1 MSDALA
7 GILETKQAE
16 RLATGFVFTEGPV
29 WHPDGFYYF
38 VDIRRSN
45 LHKLTPGKEPEL
57 VRSNTGE
64 GNGTTFDLQGRLVI
78 CEGGNRR
85 VTRWNGIQS
94 EVLMDR
100 FEGKRLNRPND
111 VVCKSDG
118 SIYFTD
124 PGLRVPLA
132 ERELAAAGVYRIA
145 PDGTTSL
152 VADCEYPNGLAFSP
166 DERVLYVAN
175 TSPHLR
181 RHVVGRDR
189 RRARRHEGRR
199 RGPCLLHGSGRHVGL
214 RPRRHEARDHPHPG
228 SPREPRLRRSG
239 SPDPVLHRPHVGL
252 HHARQGP
259 GAAGSLVQCPL
270 EAMINFGTFLLMQSP
285 SARSSKEIYAR
296 GVEMALAAETLGFNN
311 VWLAEHH
318 FSTYGYLSRPAQLAT
333 YIAAK
338 TTRIRVGT
346 AVIVVPLH
354 HPLVIAE
361 EIATL
366 DLLSGGRL
374 DVGLG
379 RGYQPYEF
387 ERFGL
392 ELESGRARWEESID
406 ILLKAFEGQPFSYDG
421 KLFKIPETTVFP
433 QPLQQ
438 PRPPIWIT
446 AQSPESVEAAVRR
459 GFNVLT
465 GGFGVPIERMAEFRR
480 LFDRLVGE
488 FKPPHPL
495 RVGVQRAVY
504 VAESQADA
512 RAAAEEARW
521 NMRVTLSLRN
531 QYERV
536 ERGRAIPVP
545 APRSP
550 IPTTCSTASWSS
562 ARRIR

>member
-1 MSDALA
+1 M
-7 GILETKQAE
+7 T
-16 RLATGFVFTEGPV
+16 
-29 WHPDGFYYF
+29 
-38 VDIRRSN
+38 
-45 LHKLTPGKEPEL
+45 
-57 VRSNTGE
+57 
-64 GNGTTFDLQGRLVI
+64 
-78 CEGGNRR
+78 
-85 VTRWNGIQS
+85 
-94 EVLMDR
+94 
-100 FEGKRLNRPND
+100 
-111 VVCKSDG
+111 
-118 SIYFTD
+118 
-124 PGLRVPLA
+124 
-132 ERELAAAGVYRIA
+132 
-145 PDGTTSL
+145 
-152 VADCEYPNGLAFSP
+152 
-166 DERVLYVAN
+166 
-175 TSPHLR
+175 
-181 RHVVGRDR
+181 
-189 RRARRHEGRR
+189 
-199 RGPCLLHGSGRHVGL
+199 
-214 RPRRHEARDHPHPG
+214 
-228 SPREPRLRRSG
+228 
-239 SPDPVLHRPHVGL
+239 
-252 HHARQGP
+252 
-259 GAAGSLVQCPL
+259 
-270 EAMINFGTFLLMQSP
+270 INFGTFLLMQSP
-285 SARSSKEIYAR
+285 SARSSQEIYTR
-296 GVEMALAAETLGFNN
+296 GLEIAQAAEALGFGN

-406 ILLKAFEGQPFSYDG
+406 ILLKSFEGRPFSYDG
-421 KLFKIPETTVFP
+421 KLFKIPETMVFP

-488 FKPPHPL
+488 FKPPQPL

-512 RAAAEEARW
+512 RAAVEEARW

-536 ERGRAIPVP
+536 EQGRAIPVP
-545 APRSP
+545 APKEPDTDDLLDRFLIIGTPDTVIRQIKRVEEMVGITHFNCSFWFGDLEHARVMRSMERF
-550 IPTTCSTASWSS
+550 
-562 ARRIR
+562 AREVLPAFR